1 MPILYPGVLP
11 LGALIGK
18 GDAPAPVQP
27 APAPVV
33 AKGPPAPVW
42 FSAQAS
48 ENFDLQEDGR
58 ISCWRA
64 VGDKSQRAEVM
75 EFNKEGT
82 PRDKIRGQ
90 VLFRAQS
97 HGGLMIDGLLP
108 NAPFSIGM
116 LYTSDTKRDA
126 LSLFSLQAV
135 GDADYSYLTAESGFL
150 RFGHRDGEPV
160 VSVADPRKTVLA
172 VFSYDGT
179 VARLAVNRAGAVS
192 VDCVLPKAALKLML
206 GCRGFSRPLYN
217 KLGTFILSNVMIWPG
232 QDVLAGEFA
241 RAPDA
246 ALALWQERVRNGDQ
260 T

>member
-1 MPILYPGVLP
+1 MPILYPGALP

-18 GDAPAPVQP
+18 DDAPAPVKP
-27 APAPVV
+27 APAPVA

-42 FSAQAS
+42 FSTQAPES
-48 ENFDLQEDGR
+48 FDLQEDGR
-58 ISCWRA
+58 ICGWHA
-64 VGDKSQRAEVM
+64 VGAPGQRAEVM

-82 PRDKIRGQ
+82 PRDKIRGNL
-90 VLFRAQS
+90 LFRAQS
-97 HGGLMIDGLLP
+97 HGGLIIDGPLSQT
-108 NAPFSIGM
+108 PFSVGM
-116 LYTSDTKRDA
+116 LYTSDPKRDA
-126 LSLFSLQAV
+126 LSLFSLQAT
-135 GDADYSYLTAESGFL
+135 GDSEYSYMTAESGFL

-160 VSVADPRKTVLA
+160 VSVVDPRKTVLM

-179 VARLAVNRAGAVS
+179 MARLAVNRVPAVS
-192 VDCVLPKAALKLML
+192 VGCVLPKSALKLML

-217 KLGTFILSNVMIWPG
+217 KLGTFILSDVMIWPG